1 MPLNSQGFNF
11 DKAVAELPV
20 LKGFIDFVNAQ
31 VGVYM
36 DCLSGFQGN
45 TVRIERQ
52 VALVQRRAGI
62 KIENGEEVVMYA
74 SFEDPSRPEV
84 IHHRIIATENFLSV
98 NSAAGFN
105 HQQICWSIIV
115 FVFAYWDEEIRP
127 QIAKVR
133 GVKPDEVKLNAMGD
147 LRILRNSIVH
157 NKGIVAPVDYPKLKV
172 MGEMVEAGEP
182 VAISYDHMH
191 RVFVLIKQ
199 AIAELMLHYT
209 GHLPG
214 APKASELRGVAIQ

>member
-1 MPLNSQGFNF
+1 MPINSQAFDF
-11 DKAVAELPV
+11 DKAVAELPI
-20 LKGFIDFVNAQ
+20 LRGFIDFVNAQ

-45 TVRIERQ
+45 TARIERQ
-52 VALVQRRAGI
+52 VSRQLRRDGT
-62 KIENGEEVVMYA
+62 KIEDGQEVVMFA

-84 IHHRIIATENFLSV
+84 IHHRIIAAENFLSS
-98 NSAAGFN
+98 NSASGFN

-133 GVKPDEVKLNAMGD
+133 GVNPDEVKLDAMGD
-147 LRILRNSIVH
+147 FRILRNSVIH
-157 NKGIVAPVDYPKLKV
+157 NKGIISAVDYAKLKV
-172 MGEMVEAGEP
+172 MGDMVKAGEP
-182 VAISYDHMH
+182 VTISYDHMH

-214 APKASELRGVAIQ
+214 APKASELRGIAIQ